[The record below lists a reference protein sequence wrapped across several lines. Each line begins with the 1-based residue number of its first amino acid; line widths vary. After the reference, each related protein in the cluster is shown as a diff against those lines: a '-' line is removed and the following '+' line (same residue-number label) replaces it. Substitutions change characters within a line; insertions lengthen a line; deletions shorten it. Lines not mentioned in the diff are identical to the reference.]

1 MPTLTP
7 RVRIDLK
14 YQADPAE
21 EGKHFVKDPI
31 RGEFFRY
38 NELQVAMM
46 RALDGKRT
54 IAEVQQHLAD
64 AFDAEVPAA
73 AIDRFVDRLERAY
86 LLDVTSYR
94 IDDDKTR
101 KAIRASLAKR
111 GLALRIKARNSL
123 SPEGALFEA
132 ATRQLHDGD
141 PCMAASYLEAVIEVN
156 PENES
161 ARAVLRCI
169 QEAFFKTKIVIPS
182 HVKMFHLWSPDRF
195 LAAFDRRFGRFLFSR
210 FGVIV
215 MALFIVSGAFA
226 AADVLHRPALFSK
239 LGLSDIPAVLFV
251 FALLH
256 VLLHE
261 LSHGLACKHY
271 GGTVDSLGLLLMY
284 GTLPGGYCDVSESYL
299 FSNRRHK
306 MVVQIA
312 GVFGHMV
319 VQAAVWHVLDLTDA
333 SMPLWTALLACN
345 LFVVYSNL
353 KNWIPFAKFD
363 GYYALAEY
371 LRLANLRER
380 SFTYLRERLSVIAL
394 GAKATIVVS
403 PRERRIFLLYGVLA
417 CAFTSMLLYFMFI
430 SFLLPLAVE
439 TFGTAGL
446 VLSILYIAQQIIWP
460 IVRAVVRVTT
470 LAVRDRARVFTRRR
484 TTAFAVIAVALGSL
498 LLLVPW
504 PFHVEGQVDVEPR
517 ARSFLR
523 AAEPGLVEEV
533 RVHEGDR
540 VEAGQVVAVLRGDDL
555 ARDRAILV
563 EELAAAQAR
572 LSAMERGA
580 RREELALA
588 RTAVEV
594 DTARFGVA
602 TTQLRDAR
610 RRQSIGAQSAAS
622 VAMTSAR
629 ASSAGGDVVASV
641 QDQALVRAGTRT
653 EDVAV
658 QRASVRRLASQLQ
671 GIDLRVER
679 LSVRTP
685 ISGIVVTRR
694 PEEQHGRWLNI
705 GDQVLEVHDVSAW
718 RLRIVPDP
726 GEPLD
731 ELVRGQEVEVSA
743 AGLPGKSMTVRV
755 DEIAPPE
762 SNDTR
767 LVVYASGAHPAW
779 RSGMRGVAQIHVPS
793 RSLGYRVI
801 ALPLIRIFDFDL
813 WRVR

>member
-1 MPTLTP
+1 VL
-7 RVRIDLK
+7 
-14 YQADPAE
+14 
-21 EGKHFVKDPI
+21 
-31 RGEFFRY
+31 
-38 NELQVAMM
+38 
-46 RALDGKRT
+46 
-54 IAEVQQHLAD
+54 
-64 AFDAEVPAA
+64 
-73 AIDRFVDRLERAY
+73 
-86 LLDVTSYR
+86 
-94 IDDDKTR
+94 
-101 KAIRASLAKR
+101 
-111 GLALRIKARNSL
+111 
-123 SPEGALFEA
+123 
-132 ATRQLHDGD
+132 
-141 PCMAASYLEAVIEVN
+141 EVN
-156 PENES
+156 PENQR

-195 LAAFDRRFGRFLFSR
+195 LAAVDRRLGKFLFSR
-210 FGVIV
+210 LGVIV
-215 MALFIVSGAFA
+215 MALFIVSGAA
-226 AADVLHRPALFSK
+226 AAVDVMHRPQLFSK
-239 LGLSDIPAVLFV
+239 VGFSDIPAVLLV
-251 FALLH
+251 FAVLH

-306 MVVQIA
+306 MVVQLA

-319 VQAAVWHVLDLTDA
+319 VQAAIWHVLDLTDA

-380 SFTYLRERLSVIAL
+380 SFTYLRERLSTIAL
-394 GAKATIVVS
+394 GTKKTLTVS
-403 PRERRIFLLYGVLA
+403 PREHRIFLAYGVLA
-417 CAFTSMLLYFMFI
+417 CGFTAMMLYFLFI

-439 TFGTAGL
+439 TFGTVGL

-460 IVRAVVRVTT
+460 IIRAVVKVST

-484 TTAFAVIAVALGSL
+484 TAAFAAFALAVAAL

-504 PFHVEGQVDVEPR
+504 PFHVEGRVDVEPR
-517 ARSFLR
+517 ERGFLR
-523 AAEPGLVEEV
+523 AAEPGFVEEV
-533 RVHEGDR
+533 RVKEGDR
-540 VEAGQVVAVLRGDDL
+540 VEAGQVLAVLRGDEL
-555 ARDRAILV
+555 ARDRAMLV

-572 LSAMERGA
+572 LAVMERGA
-580 RREELALA
+580 RREELAVA
-588 RTAVEV
+588 RMAVQV

-629 ASSAGGDVVASV
+629 ASSAGGDVATAY
-641 QDQALVRAGTRT
+641 QEQALVRAGTRV
-653 EDVAV
+653 EDIAA
-658 QRASVRRLASQLQ
+658 QRATVRRLESQLQ
-671 GIDLRVER
+671 GLELRVER
-679 LSVRTP
+679 LALRTP
-685 ISGIVVTRR
+685 IAGVVVTRR
-694 PEEQHGRWLNI
+694 PEEQRGRWMNI
-705 GDQVLEVHDVSAW
+705 GDEVIEVHDVSAW
-718 RLRIVPDP
+718 RLRIVPDR

-731 ELVRGQEVEVSA
+731 ELARGQHVEVSA
-743 AGLPGKSMTVRV
+743 AGMPGESMTVKV

-767 LVVYASGAHPAW
+767 FVLYASGSHPAW

-793 RSLGYRVI
+793 RSIGYRVI